1 MDHLARWSARRMRI
15 AAMEPKNHVSAAISH
30 LRFHVAV
37 MSMVVV
43 LALLVQLM
51 VFGFVHFTDARWQ
64 AVEQPALVPPLS
76 VVTTASQKTLDTT
89 TAEETDPGDKAEV
102 ADAKIDPRNQTLQ
115 QRKSTTLEDLEAQAN
130 AKQLSKW
137 HFVMGQF
144 SSLAVTAGVVASVT
158 LALLTILG
166 VIIGGGASVPGIE
179 KAVTACTW
187 ALVLALVALP
197 WHEAFASMPFKGVFG
212 GYESMVAA
220 SEAVSLEQKSSLA
233 LYASNLLMPLAAIGI
248 ALIVAARF
256 WAGVSRGVIV
266 TSVSE
271 FDQAVSREISE
282 IQSRG
287 VASNIG
293 PRAVGVLNQPAGAPV
308 KGPAVRPTPPPPA
321 ADPPKHGRLI

>member
-1 MDHLARWSARRMRI
+1 
-15 AAMEPKNHVSAAISH
+15 MEPKNHVSAAISH
-30 LRFHVAV
+30 LRFHVFV

-43 LALLVQLM
+43 LAILVQLM

-64 AVEQPALVPPLS
+64 AVEQPATVQPLS
-76 VVTTASQKTLDTT
+76 VVTTTSQIKLPETPKADDEAEPAQNGE
-89 TAEETDPGDKAEV
+89 TAEAAP
-102 ADAKIDPRNQTLQ
+102 DPRNQTLQ
-115 QRKSTTLEDLEAQAN
+115 RKSTTLQEIEALAN

-187 ALVLALVALP
+187 ALVLGLVALP
-197 WHEAFASMPFKGVFG
+197 WHDAFSSMPFTGVFG
-212 GYESMVAA
+212 GYEGMVAA
-220 SEAVSLEQKSSLA
+220 SEAVTIDQKSSLS
-233 LYASNLLMPLAAIGI
+233 LYATHLLMPLAAIGI

-256 WAGVSRGVIV
+256 WAGVSCGVIV

-282 IQSRG
+282 IQARG

-293 PRAVGVLNQPAGAPV
+293 PRAVGVLNQPAGAQV
-308 KGPAVRPTPPPPA
+308 NNPAARPNAPAPTPEPK
-321 ADPPKHGRLI
+321 KHGRLI